1 MTDGA
6 ASDAGGPRLRWRDHW
21 LTRAVIAVVVVLV
34 VLVGASVA
42 SALSAPGTDSLA
54 ARVAE
59 WGRGHGLSGVIDA
72 LERTTY
78 HAPKAGGGWR
88 RVRR

>member
-42 SALSAPGTDSLA
+42 SALSAPGTD
-54 ARVAE
+54 
-59 WGRGHGLSGVIDA
+59 
-72 LERTTY
+72 
-78 HAPKAGGGWR
+78 
-88 RVRR
+88 